1 VSDLGAVEYRDHRA
15 AASNVCFPEEAVD
28 TPSKRMLRLGA
39 DALQLCGVVRSGIQ
53 VLVGLADAQSVQF
66 RGLTAL
72 VRRVPFAPLAVEE
85 RGVAAYRAVV
95 EGAFAERTVLP
106 ARYGTV
112 FRSRESLLRWLVLHY
127 FTLLDALR
135 FLEGRQMARVQIRSR
150 LADRSE
156 TEEQADIEATALD
169 SFRVL
174 KRSAVAFL
182 PYGARSGFYEAS
194 FLVERER
201 WDAFGAALR
210 EEERRLGHLRLHC
223 SGPWPP
229 YDFVRM
235 ELHG

>member
-1 VSDLGAVEYRDHRA
+1 M
-15 AASNVCFPEEAVD
+15 D
-28 TPSKRMLRLGA
+28 TPSKRMLRVGA
-39 DALQLCGVVRSGIQ
+39 DAVQLCGVVRSGMQ
-53 VLVGLADAQSVQF
+53 LLAGLADAQFVQF

-72 VRRVPFAPLAVEE
+72 VRRVPFAPIGMEE
-85 RGVAAYRAVV
+85 REIAAYRAIV

-106 ARYGTV
+106 ATYGTV
-112 FRSRESLLRWLVLHY
+112 FRSRESLLRWLELHY

-135 FLEGRQMARVQIRSR
+135 FMEGRQMARVHIGSR

-156 TEEQADIEATALD
+156 RPEEEADIEATALD

-182 PYGARSGFYEAS
+182 PRGARSGLYEAS